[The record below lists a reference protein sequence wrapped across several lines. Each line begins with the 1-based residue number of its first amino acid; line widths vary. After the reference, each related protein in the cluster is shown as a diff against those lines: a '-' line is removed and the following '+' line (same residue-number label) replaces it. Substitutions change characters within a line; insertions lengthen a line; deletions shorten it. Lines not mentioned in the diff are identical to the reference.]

1 MLIGLDANEA
11 NVDNRLGSNQFAYQI
26 LCQLAKLDQK
36 NSYRIYLKSQPLGH
50 LPPPT
55 KTWQYRVLKP
65 GKFWTQWRLPLDLY
79 FHRPR
84 PDVLLTLGHYAPRFS
99 PVPSII
105 SIMDLAFLKF
115 PQSFLKK
122 DLHQLKNW
130 TRYSAKKASHIFTI
144 SDHSKKDIQKFYQL
158 AEEKITVIYPGIDRH
173 RFSQKL
179 TPLQINKVKEKY
191 HIVNEYLLYLGTLQ
205 PRKNLLNLIKA
216 YSQLIHRY
224 PKLLLVLA
232 GKKGWL
238 YQSLFTEVKRL
249 QLNHQVVFTGFV
261 AEADTPALI
270 KGARLF
276 ILPSLYEGFGIPV
289 VQAMAS
295 GTPVLVSQNSS
306 LPEIVAD
313 CGSYIQPPFGIKEI
327 KKGIIDSL
335 SLPTSQQQQLVKKA
349 AQRASQFN
357 WTKAAQK
364 ILEVVNEII
373 V

>member
-11 NVDNRLGSNQFAYQI
+11 NVANRLGSNQFAYQI
-26 LCQLAKLDQK
+26 LCQLAKLDRK

-65 GKFWTQWRLPLDLY
+65 AKFWTQWRLPLDLY

-122 DLHQLKNW
+122 DLHQLKSW

-144 SDHSKKDIQKFYQL
+144 SNHSKKDIQKFYQL
-158 AEEKITVIYPGIDRH
+158 AEGKITVIYPGIDH
-173 RFSQKL
+173 QRFSRKI
-179 TPLQINKVKEKY
+179 TPLQINKVKQKY
-191 HIVNEYLLYLGTLQ
+191 HIANEYLLYLGTLQ

-249 QLNHQVVFTGFV
+249 KLNHQVVFTGFV

-295 GTPVLVSQNSS
+295 ATPVLVSQNSS

-313 CGSYIQPPFGIKEI
+313 CGNYIQPPFGQNEI
-327 KKGIIDSL
+327 SQGIEKAL
-335 SLPTSQQQQLVKKA
+335 SLPSEKQQQLVL
-349 AQRASQFN
+349 
-357 WTKAAQK
+357 AAQK
-364 ILEVVNEII
+364 RAQQFTWEAAAKTILTVLHHNI
-373 V
+373 